1 MEISLDT
8 LIKRS
13 DELVHSDMDGET
25 VMMSIEQS
33 QYYGLDS
40 VGTRIWDLIEQEMRV
55 RDICAALMTEY
66 DVAELQCQQD
76 VIKFLQDMVEH
87 NTVITRS

>member
-1 MEISLDT
+1 MKITLDT
-8 LIKRS
+8 VIKRS

-40 VGTRIWDLIEQEMRV
+40 VGTRIWDLIEDQMRV
-55 RDICAALMTEY
+55 SDICAALMNEY
-66 DVAELQCQQD
+66 DVTEQQCQQD
-76 VIKFLQDMVEH
+76 VISFLQDMLEN
-87 NTVITRS
+87 NTVVTR

>member
-1 MEISLDT
+1 MKISLDT
-8 LIKRS
+8 IIKRS

-40 VGTRIWDLIEQEMRV
+40 VGTRIWDLIEQEMSV
-55 RDICAALMTEY
+55 RDICAALMAEY
-66 DVAELQCQQD
+66 DVDESQCQQD
-76 VIKFLQDMVEH
+76 VIRFLQDMADH
-87 NTVITRS
+87 NTVVAR

>member
-1 MEISLDT
+1 MV
-8 LIKRS
+8 IKRS

-40 VGTRIWDLIEQEMRV
+40 VGTRIWDLIEDQMRV
-55 RDICAALMTEY
+55 SDICAALMNEY
-66 DVAELQCQQD
+66 DVTEQQCQQD
-76 VIKFLQDMVEH
+76 VISFLQDMLEN
-87 NTVITRS
+87 NTVVTR

>member
-1 MEISLDT
+1 M
-8 LIKRS
+8 IKRS

-40 VGTRIWDLIEQEMRV
+40 VGTRIWDLIENEMRV
-55 RDICAALMTEY
+55 GDICAALMNEY
-66 DVAELQCQQD
+66 DVTEQQCQQD
-76 VIKFLQDMVEH
+76 VISFLQDMLDN
-87 NTVITRS
+87 NTVTTR